1 MDTTQIYTYKI
12 WTPDGAMWTQWV
24 KPVLFTNFRPGY
36 GAFNIAEIEFPNEIT
51 SASEPKD
58 TAVIFDL
65 PGKEG
70 VEKGLAL
77 ARAGHYRPIPLYN
90 GVEGPNEEAMVVN
103 VREIADALFQ
113 SANILSG
120 LNLTNEAPPV
130 FLLDSERMKGRGKQ
144 YGKYDNRWC
153 VSPQDMPSA
162 SFLSDQGIKKV
173 AVCAEDNK
181 IQNDLS
187 HISYR
192 YQEQG
197 VKIYL
202 LNGKMRETKI
212 SKPSKFGSL
221 SYRFKTILGL
231 RRNATGGFGAP
242 VPEAT
247 QYSGSAGAGY
257 GYYRMG

>member
-12 WTPDGAMWTQWV
+12 WAPDGALWTQWA
-24 KPVLFTNFRPGY
+24 KPVLFANPNPGY
-36 GAFNIAEIEFPNEIT
+36 GVFNIPETTFPDEIL
-51 SASEPKD
+51 SAADAKD

-70 VEKGLAL
+70 LEKGLAL
-77 ARAGHYRPIPLYN
+77 ARAGGYRPVPLYN

-103 VREIADALFQ
+103 VKEIVNVLFQ

-120 LNLTNEAPPV
+120 LNLINEAPPV
-130 FLLDSERMKGRGKQ
+130 FLLDSNRMKGRGKQ
-144 YGKYDNRWC
+144 RGKYDNRWC
-153 VSPQDMPSA
+153 VFPQDMPSA
-162 SFLSDQGIKKV
+162 AFLLDQGIKKV
-173 AVCAEDNK
+173 AVCSEGGK

-187 HISYR
+187 HILYR

-202 LNGKMRETKI
+202 LNGQLKETKI

-231 RRNATGGFGAP
+231 RRNATGGFGAL
-242 VPEAT
+242 VPETT
-247 QYSGSAGAGY
+247 QYSGGASAGY